1 MNSTAT
7 YADLAELVSTI
18 KKPESSSSDLS
29 RFPEDEE
36 EMFDFEEEDEQ
47 LEEDAQQFSD
57 GRDDGQW
64 FVMVGGEGGCL
75 PAVYIR
81 KKNSGS
87 RFLSL
92 LPCFTT

>member
-64 FVMVGGEGGCL
+64 FVMVWWWL
-75 PAVYIR
+75 SA
-81 KKNSGS
+81 S
-87 RFLSL
+87 RLHKTEKQWVSF
-92 LPCFTT
+92 F